1 MSLYSSWS
9 ILQLVS
15 SNKEQTRAT
24 CKQIEKLAKYFK
36 IILKANTPFT
46 PELQD
51 TVDALA
57 EYVISPLLHAKL
69 KLRGAV
75 ISRSSIKRSRISSLN
90 ARAASDDT

>member
-57 EYVISPLLHAKL
+57 AYVTSSLLHAKL
-69 KLRGAV
+69 KLRGV
-75 ISRSSIKRSRISSLN
+75 VTSRNSTRRSRISWQS

>member
-1 MSLYSSWS
+1 MLYLIALYSWGS
-9 ILQLVS
+9 LRQLVS

-24 CKQIEKLAKYFK
+24 CKQIEKLVKYFK

-57 EYVISPLLHAKL
+57 EYVTSPLLHAK
-69 KLRGAV
+69 V
-75 ISRSSIKRSRISSLN
+75 E
-90 ARAASDDT
+90 T